1 MTQAK
6 NLYKG
11 LALSTSVLMA
21 LMGFSYA
28 TTASADGH
36 RGGDSVHITNLNG
49 AAVFNETN
57 AGANTGGNVA
67 GGSNAGNGGDG
78 GDIENEGDGNQR
90 VRGSG
95 TGNGGRGGDS
105 SDGGYVQTGDADA
118 EANTVNVV
126 NSNVT
131 DVDSCGCEGEEDGK
145 TRVRVFNG
153 NLALVGNSTNAG
165 ANSGLNGAA
174 GSNSGN
180 GGDGGEIENE
190 GEGNEEEG
198 GNQRVRNTTTGNG
211 GAGGNSGIGGTV
223 LTGGA
228 SARSNTVN
236 VVNSNLTRVR
246 N

>member
-1 MTQAK
+1 MTQTT

-11 LALSTSVLMA
+11 LSLFTALLMA
-21 LMGFSYA
+21 LVSLSFAY
-28 TTASADGH
+28 TASAD
-36 RGGDSVHITNLNG
+36 DSVRVTNLNG

-57 AGANTGGNVA
+57 AGANTGGNLA
-67 GGSNAGNGGDG
+67 GGSNAGDGGNG

-131 DVDSCGCEGEEDGK
+131 EVDSCGCEGDRGE

-165 ANSGLNGAA
+165 ANSGLNAAA
-174 GSNSGN
+174 GSNSGEGGN
-180 GGDGGEIENE
+180 GGDIENE
-190 GEGNEEEG
+190 GDGDEEEEG
-198 GNQRVRNTTTGNG
+198 GNQRVRNSTTGNG
-211 GAGGNSGIGGTV
+211 GAGGGSGIGGTV

-228 SARSNTVN
+228 SARSNTIN